1 MTTEVQTGPALEQ
14 PEASAQR
21 LAQLQTFSRAV
32 GDAAAGLDIK
42 PFLVPYLPAQ
52 LLSIVI
58 GQASQPAEEG
68 NGDNNDGLTG
78 LSNVQTAAAN
88 LANLHLAAV
97 EELCIHA
104 ISSNVHELAELILQ
118 LPAPTALSSRGTD
131 SGGEISLVVSSSTAY
146 TAAACNVL
154 LELPNLEPDG
164 QTEACQEVSD
174 YLEQLTHDH
183 LTGLLLWGMLQQPH
197 PLLPSGPQLP
207 AQLPEDLRL
216 SLLQAGLE
224 MLHQQADSDAGVVVD
239 SRLEAAASVLA
250 VLCNIQQ
257 ACELTEEQWDMVEQA
272 LEEGSSSQR
281 AVDQCVE
288 QLLAAG
294 LPVQDLLTVTSSL
307 QSCGETATAA
317 TAEPQAAAMAT
328 AVVQRMLSQALPML
342 SGGSLQQQAQL
353 NLSNGGTGAQENGIV
368 HQDEPDSS
376 AEVLQLTT
384 ADQASDCILGI
395 LESLQSPG
403 VSEQAKAL
411 VIELRQ
417 YVWTSLQHHLL
428 TGEPAKG
435 SSTSLQPAQ
444 LQLLEV
450 VLGLSTPLQS
460 TAAALS
466 TRMVPSTSTSPEK
479 TQGASPIH
487 WEGWEPEQGSEN
499 LAHGQQLLLVSHTRA
514 VVEKLW
520 PGVDVGSHHVDSL
533 SAAQQ
538 LFMMLL
544 EKGHEADELH
554 GLHRLLADV
563 WRNGQALPADQVHC
577 CEPHA
582 ACCREFSK

>member
-1 MTTEVQTGPALEQ
+1 MCYKHTLTTTQVQTGPALEQ

-32 GDAAAGLDIK
+32 GDAAAGLDVK
-42 PFLVPYLPAQ
+42 PFLIPYLPAQ
-52 LLSIVI
+52 LLGIVI

-68 NGDNNDGLTG
+68 NGDDGLTG
-78 LSNVQTAAAN
+78 SSSVQTAAAS

-118 LPAPTALSSRGTD
+118 LPAPTALSSSGTD
-131 SGGEISLVVSSSTAY
+131 SGGEISLVVSTSTAY

-174 YLEQLTHDH
+174 YLEQLTADH

-250 VLCNIQQ
+250 VLCSIQQ

-272 LEEGSSSQR
+272 LEEGSSSQG

-288 QLLAAG
+288 QLLADG

-307 QSCGETATAA
+307 QSRIETA
-317 TAEPQAAAMAT
+317 TAEPQAAAVAT
-328 AVVQRMLSQALPML
+328 AVVQKMLSQALPML

-353 NLSNGGTGAQENGIV
+353 NLSNGDTGAQENGTV
-368 HQDEPDSS
+368 HEDEPDSS

-384 ADQASDCILGI
+384 ADKASDCILGI

-428 TGEPAKG
+428 TDDPAKVL
-435 SSTSLQPAQ
+435 STSLQPAQ

-460 TAAALS
+460 TDAALS
-466 TRMVPSTSTSPEK
+466 TTLVSSTSISPQK
-479 TQGASPIH
+479 TQGPAPIH
-487 WEGWEPEQGSEN
+487 WEGWAPEQGSED

-520 PGVDVGSHHVDSL
+520 PNVDVGSHHVDCL

-544 EKGHEADELH
+544 DKGHEADELH
-554 GLHRLLADV
+554 GLHHLLADV

-577 CEPHA
+577 CVPHA
-582 ACCREFSK
+582 ACCHDF